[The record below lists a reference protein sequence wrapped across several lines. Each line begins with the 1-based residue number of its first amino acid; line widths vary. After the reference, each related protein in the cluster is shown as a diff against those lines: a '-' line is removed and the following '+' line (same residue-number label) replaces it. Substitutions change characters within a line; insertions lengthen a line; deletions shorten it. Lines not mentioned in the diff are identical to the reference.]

1 MKSKEEVG
9 NLSTTSQRYHNLRLS
24 NSNNFAIL
32 SCYNNKIHFVDV
44 KDRSNPIFLYSHDLG
59 IGIVCDFS
67 FNPNDEFIIMGG
79 LESLKLILYD
89 ISEKKEIKR
98 ISGHS

>member
-24 NSNNFAIL
+24 NSNNFAVL

-59 IGIVCDFS
+59 IGIVTW
-67 FNPNDEFIIMGG
+67 
-79 LESLKLILYD
+79 
-89 ISEKKEIKR
+89 
-98 ISGHS
+98 